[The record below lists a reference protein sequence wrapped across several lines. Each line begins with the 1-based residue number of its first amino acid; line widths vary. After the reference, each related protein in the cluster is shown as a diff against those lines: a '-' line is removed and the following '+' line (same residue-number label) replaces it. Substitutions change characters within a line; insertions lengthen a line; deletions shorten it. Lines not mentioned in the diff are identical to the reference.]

1 MRQLETND
9 RDSLKDPSRRQVVMA
24 ATYVELSTH
33 GKFGPLRIP
42 KRIAPNLS
50 FGPYPTNDPSLEP
63 ICISRFKQVALKS
76 QYVFSKFFRLGLG

>member
-24 ATYVELSTH
+24 AIYVELFTR

-50 FGPYPTNDPSLEP
+50 SLQVGPYPTNDPSLEP

-76 QYVFSKFFRLGLG
+76 QYFFLQIF